1 MRVDELEQDLATYC
15 HALARGNTVYTDSL
29 TDFLDEEAASI
40 ADTDEDRPAALAEVK
55 ERFPNVAKLDALY
68 RNDRERFDDAC
79 RRVEEEGTREWGVI
93 ERVLNEAD
101 NGGTMEE
108 INLAERKRPLLV
120 DSLKPEWKKFV
131 IAFVNGASQR
141 EAYHAAYP
149 GVKDSTA
156 HVNGWKL
163 LQKTVIRDAVD
174 ELLDEVSHVNYSRLR
189 SLQNQALS
197 KLAIAMNSENEE
209 TSLRAALEILN
220 RTGMIARAGLE
231 LRTPERN
238 WAETAALLDDE
249 PDAVGIPD

>member
-1 MRVDELEQDLATYC
+1 MRLDELEQSLAVYC
-15 HALARGNTVYTDSL
+15 DALARGDAVYTDCL
-29 TDFLDEEAASI
+29 TDFLDEK
-40 ADTDEDRPAALAEVK
+40 ADAITETDEDRPAALAEVK
-55 ERFPNVAKLDALY
+55 ERFPDVAELDELY
-68 RNDRERFDDAC
+68 HNDRERFDAAC
-79 RRVEEEGTREWGVI
+79 RRVGEEGTREWGII
-93 ERVLNEAD
+93 ERILDETD
-101 NGGTMEE
+101 GGITPMKTD
-108 INLAERKRPLLV
+108 IAERRPLLV
-120 DSLKPEWKKFV
+120 DGLKPEWKQFV

-197 KLAIAMNSENEE
+197 KLAIAMHSENEE

-231 LRTPERN
+231 LRAPERN

-249 PDAVGIPD
+249 PDEVGIPD